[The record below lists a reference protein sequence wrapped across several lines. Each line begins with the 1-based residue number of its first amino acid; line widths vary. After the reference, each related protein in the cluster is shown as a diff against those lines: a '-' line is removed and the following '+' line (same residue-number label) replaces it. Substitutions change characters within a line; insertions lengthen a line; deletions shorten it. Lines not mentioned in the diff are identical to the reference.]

1 MCKTDR
7 VCAASPSGIGFW
19 FLRRKW
25 GRRLFT
31 PDGAWTT
38 IFDHAL
44 SSKTPYPL
52 GHGGDTSKGIT
63 MPCRFAE
70 ICRLRFCENRYTRS
84 GDRTHADIRPL
95 ELKSNALTT
104 RPSWCWHL
112 QEFIFTVHA
121 NKTACKQIAFP
132 HFKLSGSTS
141 GDRTTS
147 DMVLRVCNRT
157 PLPLGH
163 LETHFARFQCMCWI
177 TDFRLYVA
185 LWLSG

>member
-1 MCKTDR
+1 MVAWFGGRTTLPLRHRETCWHSFQCACWITDFLAFVLFEKTT
-7 VCAASPSGIGFW
+7 V
-19 FLRRKW
+19 
-25 GRRLFT
+25 
-31 PDGAWTT
+31 
-38 IFDHAL
+38 
-44 SSKTPYPL
+44 
-52 GHGGDTSKGIT
+52 
-63 MPCRFAE
+63 
-70 ICRLRFCENRYTRS
+70 TRS

-163 LETHFARFQCMCWI
+163 LETHFARFQCMC
-177 TDFRLYVA
+177 
-185 LWLSG
+185 